1 MTYHGDRHQLL
12 CHICGHTEAT
22 PTNCPVCSKA
32 TISFRII
39 GTKAVVDEVKR
50 LFPGAKIQRFDTD
63 NKTGERLE
71 SQLQNIRDGK
81 VDILIGTQVI
91 AKGLD
96 LPGLTTLGV
105 IAADSSMVLPD
116 FTASERTYQLLNQVL
131 GRIGRNNKASQAIIQ
146 TLNPDNQLIAAALN
160 GDWDGFYQSEI
171 EERRKYFF
179 PPFCNIL
186 VLTFRRTSQKSAE
199 GAALKFKSHLLDKIP
214 ALVIEGPA
222 PSFHEKLDGQYQ
234 WQIVIKAKNRSDLLL
249 ALKNTPKGNFSY
261 NIDPIN
267 LL

>member
-1 MTYHGDRHQLL
+1 MTYHGDKHLLL
-12 CHICGHTEAT
+12 CHICGHSETT
-22 PTNCPVCSKA
+22 PTNCPVCQKPA
-32 TISFRII
+32 ISFHII
-39 GTKAVVDEVKR
+39 GTKAVVDDVKR

-71 SQLQNIRDGK
+71 TQLQNIRDGR
-81 VDILIGTQVI
+81 VDILIGTQVL

-96 LPGLTTLGV
+96 LPGLTTLGI

-131 GRIGRNNKASQAIIQ
+131 GRIGRANLSSRAIIQ
-146 TLNPDNQLIAAALN
+146 TLNPDNRLIADALT
-160 GDWDGFYQSEI
+160 GDWESFYNSEI

-186 VLTFRRTSQKSAE
+186 VLSFRRASQKSAE
-199 GAALKFKSHLLDKIP
+199 SAALRFKVHLLNLIP
-214 ALVIEGPA
+214 DLVIEGPA
-222 PSFHEKLDGQYQ
+222 PSFHEKIEGQYQ
-234 WQIVIKAKNRSDLLL
+234 WQIVVKARKRSDLLL
-249 ALKNTPKGNFSY
+249 ALKNPPKGNFSY